1 MPARPA
7 SAAAA
12 FGRVPVPTAC
22 SRSAPLGI
30 CKPPL
35 QGLFA
40 ALSSDLAHLPA
51 LWTDEHLL
59 AAAVSGSSTGG
70 ASLLQQCLTKPGVGC
85 RSRGQAKCGYCNVP
99 GVFQV
104 LSMTFALSSTA
115 FRMRCGLCWHAEHT
129 GMGRLRLHGKAVA
142 EICFPRPSPERA
154 TLTSQGDARVEVER
168 RSSSADG
175 FGKGADTRV
184 HMTFGQALRRAAAG
198 DASLYLTTQ
207 ARGCWQAGTAQLGGS
222 AEQSGAPPRL
232 PHGSERS
239 GTLRCAYAW
248 RRPRTH
254 TAPRHA
260 WHRPGRALGFP
271 IGAPTTPHLYP
282 LLLAPSSLTHAPTRC
297 RRRCPLRQTAT
308 RRSTHRPSLSWRG
321 TSRWCLQ

>member
-1 MPARPA
+1 MPTNKLPQRLEAAELDQDRFWANHVVPRKPVRTRLLRHAARPA

-59 AAAVSGSSTGG
+59 AAAVSGSSTAG

-99 GVFQV
+99 GVIQV

-142 EICFPRPSPERA
+142 EICSPRPSPERA

-184 HMTFGQALRRAAAG
+184 HMTFGEALRRAAAG

-207 ARGCWQAGTAQLGGS
+207 ASGCWQTGTAQLGGS
-222 AEQSGAPPRL
+222 AEQSGLRPACL
-232 PHGSERS
+232 TAASAAA
-239 GTLRCAYAW
+239 RCAA
-248 RRPRTH
+248 PSPGAGLGHTLPPGMPG
-254 TAPRHA
+254 TAPAERLA
-260 WHRPGRALGFP
+260 SPSATQQPLTPFP
-271 IGAPTTPHLYP
+271 
-282 LLLAPSSLTHAPTRC
+282 SC
-297 RRRCPLRQTAT
+297 
-308 RRSTHRPSLSWRG
+308 
-321 TSRWCLQ
+321 